1 MGYSF
6 KWIYALDESNRK
18 PNKIRIDK
26 VNEFYNRSMKQLLQ
40 NNDIDK
46 VYK

>member
-6 KWIYALDESNRK
+6 KWIHPLDESNRK
-18 PNKIRIDK
+18 PNKVRIDK